1 MLYILDIHFYTCV
14 GVDVYSIVR
23 MWRCAAHAP
32 TTSQPRVIYVLVQHP
47 TSFPPPNLFS
57 SSLYAY
63 PPFYLSTLFL
73 CPACLLS
80 HLSLSLPCR
89 REIEESRR
97 EAEKDGIKVPS
108 TLEEYCQQY
117 RPVAPSESQS
127 DFDLYDE
134 YDENDDYICSD
145 EEDDVMDDGEEED
158 NEDIDDSGC
167 NGNG

>member
-23 MWRCAAHAP
+23 MWQCAAHAP
-32 TTSQPRVIYVLVQHP
+32 TASQPRVIYLSNTP
-47 TSFPPPNLFS
+47 SFPPPNLFS
-57 SSLYAY
+57 SSYTSLY
-63 PPFYLSTLFL
+63 LLFL

-80 HLSLSLPCR
+80 RLSLSLPCR